1 MDRDVD
7 RLIHEGLVIA
17 ESVAKRMQR
26 KLGGLVGADELLAI
40 ARPALLEAAR
50 AYDPERAPFAPYLV
64 MRLKWAMLDEVRR
77 MRRRRKVAARA
88 AACAALERLAEDA
101 AENESAGP
109 LRTEPEYQADLT
121 RLLAE
126 RAAAMAVGIA
136 SVPDTERHADENES
150 PEEQL
155 ARGELRRDML
165 RAIETLPDRQ
175 RALVERH
182 YFAEE
187 AFDAIAADL
196 GVSKSWASRLHTQAM
211 GTLAVLLRDRA

>member
-1 MDRDVD
+1 MD

-155 ARGELRRDML
+155 ARGELRGDML

>member
-136 SVPDTERHADENES
+136 SVPDTERHADDNES